1 MAGPREQEHERRRIL
16 YVTAG
21 LAAIVCSV
29 VELIVGTTLQV
40 ALPDCVSPVAVRI
53 AFVLVLLLGVL
64 SVLYGLG
71 QATHESRRN

>member
-1 MAGPREQEHERRRIL
+1 MGESIELGRERRRRPF
-16 YVTAG
+16 VATG

-71 QATHESRRN
+71 QATRESRRN